1 MDNNKTMMTNEV
13 LGAKLDA
20 VGQRVEKVE
29 LKVDNLGTAYV
40 PHDIFEL
47 RLKELET
54 KIVGFNLELKNI
66 WLKLQESTR
75 RSKIQA
81 WITGTTSAG
90 AGIILALLVEF
101 YLSHVGK

>member
-1 MDNNKTMMTNEV
+1 MDSKMNVTNEV

-29 LKVDNLGTAYV
+29 MKVDNLNNSYV

-54 KIVGFNLELKNI
+54 QITAVQLSLKNLELE
-66 WLKLQESTR
+66 LKKTNGRNALKT
-75 RSKIQA
+75 
-81 WITGTTSAG
+81 WVTGTVSAIFG
-90 AGIILALLVEF
+90 SILTLLLMF
-101 YLSHVGK
+101 YITNVNK